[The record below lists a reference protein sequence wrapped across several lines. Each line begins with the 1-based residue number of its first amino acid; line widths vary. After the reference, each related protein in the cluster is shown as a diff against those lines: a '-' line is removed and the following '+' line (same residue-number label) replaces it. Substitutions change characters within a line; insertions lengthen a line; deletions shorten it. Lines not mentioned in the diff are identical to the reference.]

1 MIVKNVRRAVGD
13 GFVTI
18 ASGRCEASLVDV
30 VVLEVVH
37 MLREEAC
44 TTSVALVREPTH
56 PD

>member
-18 ASGRCEASLVDV
+18 ASGRCEASLVDI